1 MIHAMNSL
9 SKLFWIIA
17 CNTKLSL
24 IRLVLR
30 LAFYNCLKTSARLL
44 PQSGTLSRQ
53 MFKLRLICWSLTKE
67 LTVILQLLYLLQK
80 TQKQMP
86 KLATEPQ
93 YKLHLSQQQKSFN
106 NRLSFLQ
113 DLPRTGGFQQIFA
126 H

>member
-1 MIHAMNSL
+1 MIHAMNLL
-9 SKLFWIIA
+9 SKLFWITA

-44 PQSGTLSRQ
+44 PLSGTLSRQ
-53 MFKLRLICWSLTKE
+53 MFRLRLICWSLTKI
-67 LTVILQLLYLLQK
+67 LTVILQPSYLPQK

-86 KLATEPQ
+86 KLAIEPQ
-93 YKLHLSQQQKSFN
+93 YKLHLTHQQRSLN
-106 NRLSFLQ
+106 NRLSFLH
-113 DLPRTGGFQQIFA
+113 DLQQTEGFQQIFA